1 MEHPIPSSTGQG
13 IPSHLIPS
21 IEIDDVD
28 LHKQSTHTHVA
39 RFEHFLFWSWFRT
52 SILLDL
58 SPLAC
63 RLQGPTCQ
71 NITASHPPSPAS
83 DELVF
88 FPPTTKLI
96 PAPTTKTPNSLVST
110 VLTTTRNPTR
120 ETQGKLRKRFS
131 FFSVFPASSGF
142 LGEWNYGTTENRK
155 TVFRA
160 LVYVTARCDCRD
172 VSVTRFSFVG
182 SLAEMC
188 VCDVSQQPSSD
199 TDSCLSRCVILL
211 VSRVFRS
218 FRSSVML
225 SGMMEFGETSSF

>member
-1 MEHPIPSSTGQG
+1 VRHSRRPLLSPSIKQKTANSQTHTNTDNRYTLLAPAHVRRTKTKPFQSQGHTDTSRAFCRSICNNNNNHVCSTIAMEHPILDRSRYP
-13 IPSHLIPS
+13 IPS

-110 VLTTTRNPTR
+110 VLTTTSNSTR
-120 ETQGKLRKRFS
+120 ETQGKLRKRF
-131 FFSVFPASSGF
+131 
-142 LGEWNYGTTENRK
+142 
-155 TVFRA
+155 
-160 LVYVTARCDCRD
+160 
-172 VSVTRFSFVG
+172 FSFLF
-182 SLAEMC
+182 SPLHP
-188 VCDVSQQPSSD
+188 VSWVNGIMVRQKTEKP
-199 TDSCLSRCVILL
+199 LL
-211 VSRVFRS
+211 
-218 FRSSVML
+218 
-225 SGMMEFGETSSF
+225 